1 MGRLNLEYFLARRI
15 ATQTGGRKNNVMVR
29 IATLSV
35 AIGIAVMIISLS
47 VIFGFKREIAAKL
60 SGFGSHV
67 QIVNLDGNVSYET
80 VPISKNQPFLSQIRS
95 VRNFSGI
102 HPYAVTIGIPRG
114 ERAMQGVVLKGVDST
129 YDWSFFRQNLVE
141 GELPDVQS
149 GVRTKD
155 IAVSRSLADLLE
167 VSVGDPLEMLVIQDP
182 PRRDLFRVAGIYDT
196 QFSEIDHMMVLTDLR
211 NVQRLNGWDSTQI
224 TGFEI
229 ATSDFGRLEPFT
241 DDVYQVVFDNLT
253 GDEHDSL
260 RVINI
265 RERFPMIFDWLDAHN
280 VNAGVIITV
289 MLLVALFNMI
299 AALLIILLERTSM
312 IGTLKA
318 LGMGNRA
325 LQKMFVIRSSFV
337 IIKGMFWG
345 NVVGIGLCLLQHC
358 TGWISLSQEGY
369 FLTTVPIF
377 IDWGWLALL
386 NAATF
391 LFIVAL
397 LALPTMIISL
407 ILPEKTIRFE

>member
-1 MGRLNLEYFLARRI
+1 
-15 ATQTGGRKNNVMVR
+15 
-29 IATLSV
+29 
-35 AIGIAVMIISLS
+35 
-47 VIFGFKREIAAKL
+47 
-60 SGFGSHV
+60 
-67 QIVNLDGNVSYET
+67 
-80 VPISKNQPFLSQIRS
+80 
-95 VRNFSGI
+95 
-102 HPYAVTIGIPRG
+102 
-114 ERAMQGVVLKGVDST
+114 
-129 YDWSFFRQNLVE
+129 
-141 GELPDVQS
+141 
-149 GVRTKD
+149 
-155 IAVSRSLADLLE
+155 
-167 VSVGDPLEMLVIQDP
+167 
-182 PRRDLFRVAGIYDT
+182 
-196 QFSEIDHMMVLTDLR
+196 MMVLTDLR

>member
-167 VSVGDPLEMLVIQDP
+167 VAVGDPLEMLFIQDP

>member
-95 VRNFSGI
+95 VRNFSGMY
-102 HPYAVTIGIPRG
+102 PYAVTIGIPRG

-167 VSVGDPLEMLVIQDP
+167 VSVGDPLEMLFIQDP
-182 PRRDLFRVAGIYDT
+182 LRRDLFRVAGIYDT

>member
-95 VRNFSGI
+95 VRNFSGM

-155 IAVSRSLADLLE
+155 
-167 VSVGDPLEMLVIQDP
+167 
-182 PRRDLFRVAGIYDT
+182 T
-196 QFSEIDHMMVLTDLR
+196 
-211 NVQRLNGWDSTQI
+211 
-224 TGFEI
+224 
-229 ATSDFGRLEPFT
+229 
-241 DDVYQVVFDNLT
+241 
-253 GDEHDSL
+253 
-260 RVINI
+260 
-265 RERFPMIFDWLDAHN
+265 IFA
-280 VNAGVIITV
+280 
-289 MLLVALFNMI
+289 
-299 AALLIILLERTSM
+299 
-312 IGTLKA
+312 
-318 LGMGNRA
+318 
-325 LQKMFVIRSSFV
+325 
-337 IIKGMFWG
+337 
-345 NVVGIGLCLLQHC
+345 
-358 TGWISLSQEGY
+358 SLS
-369 FLTTVPIF
+369 
-377 IDWGWLALL
+377 
-386 NAATF
+386 
-391 LFIVAL
+391 
-397 LALPTMIISL
+397 SL
-407 ILPEKTIRFE
+407 MEQRSA

>member
-167 VSVGDPLEMLVIQDP
+167 MLFIQDP

>member
-95 VRNFSGI
+95 VRNFSGMY
-102 HPYAVTIGIPRG
+102 PYAVTIGIPRG

-167 VSVGDPLEMLVIQDP
+167 VSVGDPLEMLFIQDP

-196 QFSEIDHMMVLTDLR
+196 QFDELDKVMVLTDIR

-229 ATSDFGRLEPFT
+229 TTTDFPRLEKFT
-241 DDVYQVVFDNLT
+241 DAVDELVFDTPPAEGNT
-253 GDEHDSL
+253 L
-260 RVINI
+260 RVINV
-265 RERFPMIFDWLDAHN
+265 RERYPMIFDWLDAHN

-289 MLLVALFNMI
+289 MLIVALFNMI

-312 IGTLKA
+312 IGVLKA
-318 LGMGNRA
+318 LGMGNRS
-325 LQKMFVIRSSFV
+325 LQKMFVIRSSF
-337 IIKGMFWG
+337 IILKGMFWG
-345 NVVGIGLCLLQHC
+345 NLFGVGLCLLQHC
-358 TGWISLSQEGY
+358 TGLVRLDQAGY

-377 IDWGWLALL
+377 IDWGWWALL
-386 NAATF
+386 NLITF
-391 LFIVAL
+391 AFIVSL

-407 ILPEKTIRFE
+407 ILPEKSIRFE

>member
-95 VRNFSGI
+95 VRNFSGMY
-102 HPYAVTIGIPRG
+102 PYAVTIGIPRG

-167 VSVGDPLEMLVIQDP
+167 VSVGDPLEMLFIQDP

-358 TGWISLSQEGY
+358 TGWISLSPEGY

>member
-167 VSVGDPLEMLVIQDP
+167 VSVGDPLEMLFIQD
-182 PRRDLFRVAGIYDT
+182 RDLFRVAGIYDT

>member
-167 VSVGDPLEMLVIQDP
+167 VSVWDPLEMLFIQDP

>member
-95 VRNFSGI
+95 VRNFSGMY
-102 HPYAVTIGIPRG
+102 PYAVTIGIPRG

>member
-95 VRNFSGI
+95 VRNFSGMY
-102 HPYAVTIGIPRG
+102 PYAVTIGIPRG

-167 VSVGDPLEMLVIQDP
+167 VAVGDPLEMLFIQDP

>member
-1 MGRLNLEYFLARRI
+1 
-15 ATQTGGRKNNVMVR
+15 
-29 IATLSV
+29 
-35 AIGIAVMIISLS
+35 
-47 VIFGFKREIAAKL
+47 
-60 SGFGSHV
+60 
-67 QIVNLDGNVSYET
+67 
-80 VPISKNQPFLSQIRS
+80 
-95 VRNFSGI
+95 
-102 HPYAVTIGIPRG
+102 
-114 ERAMQGVVLKGVDST
+114 
-129 YDWSFFRQNLVE
+129 
-141 GELPDVQS
+141 
-149 GVRTKD
+149 
-155 IAVSRSLADLLE
+155 
-167 VSVGDPLEMLVIQDP
+167 
-182 PRRDLFRVAGIYDT
+182 
-196 QFSEIDHMMVLTDLR
+196 
-211 NVQRLNGWDSTQI
+211 
-224 TGFEI
+224 
-229 ATSDFGRLEPFT
+229 
-241 DDVYQVVFDNLT
+241 
-253 GDEHDSL
+253 
-260 RVINI
+260 
-265 RERFPMIFDWLDAHN
+265 
-280 VNAGVIITV
+280 
-289 MLLVALFNMI
+289 
-299 AALLIILLERTSM
+299 M

>member
-95 VRNFSGI
+95 VRNFSGMY
-102 HPYAVTIGIPRG
+102 PYAVTIGIPRG

-167 VSVGDPLEMLVIQDP
+167 VSVGDPLEMLFIHDP

>member
-1 MGRLNLEYFLARRI
+1 
-15 ATQTGGRKNNVMVR
+15 
-29 IATLSV
+29 
-35 AIGIAVMIISLS
+35 
-47 VIFGFKREIAAKL
+47 
-60 SGFGSHV
+60 
-67 QIVNLDGNVSYET
+67 
-80 VPISKNQPFLSQIRS
+80 
-95 VRNFSGI
+95 
-102 HPYAVTIGIPRG
+102 
-114 ERAMQGVVLKGVDST
+114 
-129 YDWSFFRQNLVE
+129 
-141 GELPDVQS
+141 
-149 GVRTKD
+149 
-155 IAVSRSLADLLE
+155 
-167 VSVGDPLEMLVIQDP
+167 
-182 PRRDLFRVAGIYDT
+182 
-196 QFSEIDHMMVLTDLR
+196 
-211 NVQRLNGWDSTQI
+211 
-224 TGFEI
+224 
-229 ATSDFGRLEPFT
+229 
-241 DDVYQVVFDNLT
+241 
-253 GDEHDSL
+253 
-260 RVINI
+260 
-265 RERFPMIFDWLDAHN
+265 MIFDWLDAHN

-345 NVVGIGLCLLQHC
+345 NVVGIGLCLLQYC

>member
-95 VRNFSGI
+95 VRNFSGM
-102 HPYAVTIGIPRG
+102 HPYAVTIGVPRA

-141 GELPDVQS
+141 GELPNVRDS
-149 GVRTKD
+149 VRTKD

-167 VSVGDPLEMLVIQDP
+167 VAVGDPLEMLFIQDP
-182 PRRDLFRVAGIYDT
+182 PRRDLFRIAGIYDT
-196 QFSEIDHMMVLTDLR
+196 QFSEMDHMMVLTDLR

-345 NVVGIGLCLLQHC
+345 NVVGIGLCLLQYC

>member
-95 VRNFSGI
+95 VRNFSGMY
-102 HPYAVTIGIPRG
+102 PYAVTIGIPRG

-167 VSVGDPLEMLVIQDP
+167 VSVGDALEMLFIQDP